1 YFVAQSVK
9 MGRAQRKSRKKMN
22 KVDGT
27 ALRDP
32 TANAYR
38 EMPATHN
45 RDPSTSDQET
55 PKAVRELLKRI
66 EEGKQKGKVI
76 KRTFPKK
83 QDKVTSSLAA
93 VGIQKRGRESIK
105 QTIGR
110 MHEKI
115 NTEVDEARIM
125 AKAGVAGKD
134 SKQIAKEY
142 KEMDETARAKREH
155 KLLKRKKEEE
165 EKFGHARDKTIKRLQ
180 MIEDERMRDGSKAG
194 RKKMNKINRERE
206 KRKEERVILEKESML
221 DAKEVIDF
229 GERYDAPPTFKGKL
243 KCRIDP
249 ISAKAG
255 AKSTLLV
262 HSMLGEKRKREEG
275 EEKVIDIPSSEASKK
290 DKKEPMTAL
299 MMAERQRVIDAY
311 RKGKR
316 DRNGGVTGVRA
327 LKDTIDL

>member
-1 YFVAQSVK
+1 

-38 EMPATHN
+38 EMPAYVEGDLHPIWYYCEMTMDVLPYSTHN

-66 EEGKQKGKVI
+66 EEGKHKGKVI

-83 QDKVTSSLAA
+83 QDKVTSELWICLLPYSYRILSGSLAA

-125 AKAGVAGKD
+125 VGYRISLFILRGYSGESRSGWKGFETNCKGIQGNGWNSEVREENAKQREG
-134 SKQIAKEY
+134 E
-142 KEMDETARAKREH
+142 ETEEKWGIFRAKREH

-165 EKFGHARDKTIKRLQ
+165 EKFGHARDKTMKRLQ
-180 MIEDERMRDGSKAG
+180 VRI
-194 RKKMNKINRERE
+194 
-206 KRKEERVILEKESML
+206 ILFSFCPF
-221 DAKEVIDF
+221 D
-229 GERYDAPPTFKGKL
+229 
-243 KCRIDP
+243 
-249 ISAKAG
+249 
-255 AKSTLLV
+255 
-262 HSMLGEKRKREEG
+262 
-275 EEKVIDIPSSEASKK
+275 
-290 DKKEPMTAL
+290 
-299 MMAERQRVIDAY
+299 Q
-311 RKGKR
+311 
-316 DRNGGVTGVRA
+316 
-327 LKDTIDL
+327 